1 MAHRCLRIY
10 QMMNEIKLNSLSVKF
25 CKFAMLFGLSGEENF
40 FVDIQPR
47 IVPVSKRASLSLS
60 SSTPAAFLQQP
71 DLLSNLPFLPSLA
84 PSIQQHPKNEKLVQT
99 TPSNGLLSFLNL
111 VFAVLPLV
119 ENRTSSHFPSFL
131 FGKARAS
138 SRLFTFEFSTFKKSD
153 LYNG

>member
-1 MAHRCLRIY
+1 
-10 QMMNEIKLNSLSVKF
+10 MNSISVKL
-25 CKFAMLFGLSGEENF
+25 CKFAMLFVLSGEEDS

-47 IVPVSKRASLSLS
+47 IAPVSKRASFSLS
-60 SSTPAAFLQQP
+60 SITPAAFLQQP

-84 PSIQQHPKNEKLVQT
+84 PSTQQHLKNEKLVQT
-99 TPSNGLLSFLNL
+99 TTSNSLLSFLDL
-111 VFAVLPLV
+111 AFAVLPLV
-119 ENRTSSHFPSFL
+119 ENRTSSHFPSSL